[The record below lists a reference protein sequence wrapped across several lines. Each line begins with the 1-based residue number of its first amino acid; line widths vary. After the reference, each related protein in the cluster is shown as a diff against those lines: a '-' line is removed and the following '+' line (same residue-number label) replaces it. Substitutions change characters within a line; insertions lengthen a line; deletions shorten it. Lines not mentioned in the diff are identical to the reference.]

1 VVHDPHSARR
11 RGNLLPI
18 LVAAYAG
25 VACLIA
31 QAGQAV
37 REVDWVY
44 FWTAGHAL
52 VSGENPYRAVEGLIS
67 YPLYYP
73 GPAIVVVAPFGI
85 VPARVGWFLFA
96 LASGYAFG
104 LGAARFGRALPAAAL
119 SACFL
124 EAIAY
129 GQWTPL
135 LVAAAVIPGLGFL
148 FAAKPTV
155 GAALFAFRPHRAAL
169 LGALVLTLTSLLL
182 MPYWPAEW
190 WAALGRNEQYAAPAL
205 RPWGWLLLLAAVRWR
220 TAEGRLLL
228 LLSLIPQTT
237 ALHGALPLFLVAQN
251 RWQGYGLALASFVAA
266 VWQALI
272 LPPAGIRL
280 ADGLAQRWP
289 ILFVMLWLP
298 ALALVLLPRDTG
310 EGESGPRE

>member
-1 VVHDPHSARR
+1 MRLSGRE
-11 RGNLLPI
+11 LPI
-18 LVAAYAG
+18 LVAVYAG

-31 QAGQAV
+31 QSGQVV

-52 VSGENPYRAVEGLIS
+52 VSGEDPYRAVDSLVS

-73 GPAIVVVAPFGI
+73 GPAIVILAPFGL

-96 LASGYAFG
+96 VVSGYAFG
-104 LGAARFGRALPAAAL
+104 LAGARYGRGLPVAAL

-135 LVAAAVIPGLGFL
+135 LVAAAVIPALGFV

-155 GAALFAFRPHRAAL
+155 GAALFAFRPHRAASIGVL
-169 LGALVLTLTSLLL
+169 ALTVLSLLL
-182 MPYWPAEW
+182 LPSWPAEW
-190 WAALGRNEQYAAPAL
+190 WAALGRNEQYAAPIQ
-205 RPWGWLLLLAAVRWR
+205 RPWGWLLLLAGLRWR

-228 LLSLIPQTT
+228 ILSLIPQTT
-237 ALHGALPLFLVAQN
+237 ALHGALPLFLVAEN
-251 RWQGYGLALASFVAA
+251 RKQGYVLAVASFVAA
-266 VWQALI
+266 VWQVLI
-272 LPPAGIRL
+272 LPASGLRL
-280 ADGLAQRWP
+280 AEGLAQRWP
-289 ILFVMLWLP
+289 ILFGLLWLP
-298 ALALVLLPRDTG
+298 ALGLVLFPRGRG
-310 EGESGPRE
+310 EEAGSG

>member
-1 VVHDPHSARR
+1 VGDAPSSGRLSHR
-11 RGNLLPI
+11 LLPV
-18 LVAAYAG
+18 LVAVYAG
-25 VACLIA
+25 IACLIA
-31 QAGQAV
+31 QSGQAV

-52 VSGENPYRAVEGLIS
+52 ASGNNPYHAVDALAS

-73 GPAIVVVAPFGI
+73 GPAIVVLAPFGL
-85 VPARVGWFLFA
+85 VSARFGWFLFA
-96 LASGYAFG
+96 LVSGYAFG
-104 LGAARFGRALPAAAL
+104 LAGIRYGRGLPAAAL

-124 EAIAY
+124 EAMAY

-155 GAALFAFRPHRAAL
+155 GVALFAFRPHRVAL
-169 LGALVLTLTSLLL
+169 VGTLVLTLISLLV

-190 WAALGRNEQYAAPAL
+190 WTALGRNRQYAAPVL
-205 RPWGWLLLLAAVRWR
+205 RPWGWLLLLAALRWR

-237 ALHGALPLFLVAQN
+237 ALHGALPLFLVPEN
-251 RWQGYGLALASFVAA
+251 RWQAYGLAVASFVAA

-272 LPPAGIRL
+272 LPPTGIRL
-280 ADGLAQRWP
+280 ADGLTQRWP
-289 ILFVMLWLP
+289 ILFLLLWLP
-298 ALALVLLPRDTG
+298 ALLLVLLPRA
-310 EGESGPRE
+310 PRGG

>member
-1 VVHDPHSARR
+1 VGDELRTARASAR
-11 RGNLLPI
+11 LLPV
-18 LVAAYAG
+18 LVAVYAG
-25 VACLIA
+25 IACLIA
-31 QAGQAV
+31 QSGQVV

-52 VSGENPYRAVEGLIS
+52 VSGDNPYRAVDALVS

-73 GPAIVVVAPFGI
+73 GPAIVILAPFGL
-85 VPARVGWFLFA
+85 VPPRVGWFLFA
-96 LASGYAFG
+96 LSSGYAFG
-104 LGAARFGRALPAAAL
+104 LAGVRYGRGLPAAAL

-135 LVAAAVIPGLGFL
+135 LVAAAVIPPLGFL

-155 GAALFAFRPHRAAL
+155 GAALFAFRANRAAL
-169 LGALVLTLTSLLL
+169 VGALVVTAISLVL
-182 MPYWPAEW
+182 MPYWPRDW
-190 WAALGRNEQYAAPAL
+190 WTALARNAQYAAPVL
-205 RPWGWLLLLAAVRWR
+205 RPWGWLLLLAALRWR
-220 TAEGRLLL
+220 TPEGRLFL

-237 ALHGALPLFLVAQN
+237 ALHGALPLFLVAEN
-251 RWQGYGLALASFVAA
+251 RWQAYGLAVASFVAA
-266 VWQALI
+266 VWQVLI

-289 ILFVMLWLP
+289 VLLVLLWLP
-298 ALALVLLPRDTG
+298 ALVLVLIPRA
-310 EGESGPRE
+310 PRAEEAHTRG